1 MNIVDASVSA
11 KTNAREELYDRF
23 TSSSVK
29 LKFVAG
35 RSRVEVVLGCP
46 ETAELMAALADP
58 FPAPQLELLS
68 MLEVRE
74 PRLRQSF
81 CIFMGCVKVVCP
93 EQLTNGRMV
102 GEVRLLDETSDTVIV
117 KLWESEQIRMAAS
130 WEPRDTVIFAAN
142 VMVEFDSYRGIN
154 VLAGSSRSV
163 LTVQPSLWDAA
174 AVGDHARRVYFT
186 PMDRLNT
193 FVAGSHSLA
202 ATRLVTV
209 EGLRQLAQVGAA
221 SEHSALLFVNI
232 AAGFSETNLGS
243 DSTTS
248 LQCTGCR
255 GPVTELQAGVRVC
268 ELFDCPGSQ
277 GSSAP
282 AQEHFTVTAD
292 VSDETGTFEKVT
304 VLEDFLVNACCE
316 PGAWPQMCRSTIRRL
331 LLSIF
336 KRVTLAVELPLR
348 SHARPLRMIVV
359 SAEPELPVW

>member
-1 MNIVDASVSA
+1 MD
-11 KTNAREELYDRF
+11 
-23 TSSSVK
+23 
-29 LKFVAG
+29 
-35 RSRVEVVLGCP
+35 CP

-58 FPAPQLELLS
+58 RPNPQLEQPSL
-68 MLEVRE
+68 LEVRE
-74 PRLRQSF
+74 PRLRQRF
-81 CIFMGCVKVVCP
+81 FNFMGCVKVVFP
-93 EQLTNGRMV
+93 EQLTNGKMV
-102 GEVRLLDETSDTVIV
+102 REVRLLDETSDAVIV
-117 KLWESEQIRMAAS
+117 KLWESEHIRMAAS

-142 VMVEFDSYRGIN
+142 FMVEFDSYRGIN

-163 LTVQPSLWDAA
+163 VTVQPSLWDAA
-174 AVGDHARRVYFT
+174 AVRDHARTLSFT
-186 PMDRLNT
+186 PMDRLST

-255 GPVTELQAGVRVC
+255 GPVTELQDGVMVC

-292 VSDETGTFEKVT
+292 VTDKTVTFEKVT
-304 VLEDFLVNACCE
+304 VLGDFLVNACCE

-336 KRVTLAVELPLR
+336 KLVTLAVELPLLQPGQASDDDR
-348 SHARPLRMIVV
+348 GVC
-359 SAEPELPVW
+359 